1 MKPGD
6 KIDIWEKP
14 NEGGKKF
21 RGTLIKTYYRVGG
34 VESWIVHLDCDAV
47 GDNVIISIPYN

>member
-21 RGTLIKTYYRVGG
+21 RGTLIKTYCRVGG